1 MVATVL
7 FTPKL
12 FVIVFIGSRIA
23 KFSDGQQ
30 RGEMDA
36 ASKWLNA
43 LSIALGA
50 SIGIGATWLV
60 WRFTDAEIRNMRELP
75 QDIDNMA
82 ADALHDVEAG
92 APLLGD
98 YSEEDLNGDGALRLN
113 DSSESLSAR

>member
-1 MVATVL
+1 
-7 FTPKL
+7 L

-50 SIGIGATWLV
+50 SIGIGATW
-60 WRFTDAEIRNMRELP
+60 
-75 QDIDNMA
+75 
-82 ADALHDVEAG
+82 
-92 APLLGD
+92 
-98 YSEEDLNGDGALRLN
+98 
-113 DSSESLSAR
+113 